1 MLTIAPFLTTTPA
14 LVGRIIIC
22 YEASVGPGVH
32 TVRSDV
38 RSLAFIEEY
47 WRLPPEQSDPLCSDV
62 GYVRLYSTNSKV
74 YYVIDTWCIESRAGT
89 HHPQRRAPNH
99 SNMWAMMWGSKRP
112 TPDEFKHVH
121 LKEQPENLLTVFLYI
136 YSPSC
141 LNSC

>member
-1 MLTIAPFLTTTPA
+1 MCCEQSNDIIMLFASIGRAAASQCEHLMSLHSLMLTIAPCLTTTPA
-14 LVGRIIIC
+14 LVGRIIMC
-22 YEASVGPGVH
+22 FKASVGLGVH

-99 SNMWAMMWGSKRP
+99 PNMWAMM
-112 TPDEFKHVH
+112 
-121 LKEQPENLLTVFLYI
+121 
-136 YSPSC
+136 
-141 LNSC
+141 